1 MINRRI
7 LINLGAFLLL
17 FAILT
22 GWAVLNV
29 LKFDFIERPFK
40 VTAFFE
46 TSPGLRDGFEVTYL
60 GLRVGEIGAVAL
72 VDDGAL
78 CRTDQ
83 DEAAGGCVEVELKID
98 RGAEIPANV
107 TAAVS
112 RKSAVGEPYVD
123 LTVPE
128 DEATSTAI
136 LEPGA
141 LLKDGTVPL
150 AYSDLFEALNDL
162 VQAIPPDAVETLV
175 HELAAGLEGR
185 SEDIRR
191 LLEGADDLTATFAAD
206 PAFLADLTEQLTT
219 LTHTLAEHRGSI
231 GSTIDNFALFS
242 EALAANRDAI
252 VAVLDRTP
260 RFAGQVADLL
270 DAAGGD
276 LTCAL
281 RSLSVTTGG
290 LTSDA
295 TLADVNELLDVAME
309 TGQVLQDSI
318 HDEADGPWIHGPLQ
332 LGGPLNGGAPVPIYA
347 TPPVLPNPPAL
358 ETCHIA
364 LPAAA
369 GAGGADD
376 TGAGGTASPRA
387 GSTPAEDTDRPT
399 AARDAIADSTDD
411 KTSNDNLITQLLP
424 VVGLLLVAAMIGY
437 LLYRLARRR
446 TA

>member
-17 FAILT
+17 FAILSA
-22 GWAVLNV
+22 WAVMNV
-29 LKFDFIERPFK
+29 LKFDFIERPFE

-60 GLRVGEIGAVAL
+60 GLRVGEIGGVAL

-83 DEAAGGCVEVELKID
+83 NRAAGGCVEVELKID

-128 DEATSTAI
+128 GAATTTAI
-136 LEPGA
+136 LEAGA

-150 AYSDLFEALNDL
+150 AYSDLFKALNDL

-175 HELAAGLEGR
+175 HELALGLEGR

-206 PAFLADLTEQLTT
+206 PAFLADLTDQLTA
-219 LTHTLAEHRGSI
+219 LTHTLAEHRDSFGSA
-231 GSTIDNFALFS
+231 IDNFTLFS
-242 EALAANRDAI
+242 ESLAANRDALI
-252 VAVLDRTP
+252 AVLDRTP
-260 RFAGQVADLL
+260 RFAGQLADLL

-276 LTCAL
+276 LTCAV
-281 RSLSVTTGG
+281 RSLAVTTEG

-295 TLADVNELLDVAME
+295 TLADVNALLDVAVAA
-309 TGQVLQDSI
+309 GQALSSSV
-318 HDEADGPWIHGPLQ
+318 HDEPDGTWIHGPLQ
-332 LGGPLNGGAPVPIYA
+332 LNSPANGGDPVPIYA
-347 TPPVLPNPPAL
+347 TPPVLPKPPAL
-358 ETCHIA
+358 ETCNVS

-369 GAGGADD
+369 GAGGPAG
-376 TGAGGTASPRA
+376 TGAGGTATPDEDASPA
-387 GSTPAEDTDRPT
+387 PETDRP
-399 AARDAIADSTDD
+399 AAVPDELADSTDNE
-411 KTSNDNLITQLLP
+411 TSNDDLIGTILP
-424 VVGLLLVAAMIGY
+424 FAGTLLLAAMIGY